1 MPRIDESIVIDRP
14 PDEVWAFITDFFNAP
29 RVSGSGIIGLR
40 QVSPGPLGIGS
51 TLQGRRVIIGFE
63 AKNTFHVTEWDP
75 PHTFAADVTG
85 RPFQSSV
92 SRLVLEP
99 NAEGTLFRMVAE
111 FELQRAMRLIWPF
124 MGPIVRRRVHAS
136 VALAKTLIEGKPR

>member
-1 MPRIDESIVIDRP
+1 MPRIEESIVIDRP

-51 TLQGRRVIIGFE
+51 TLQGRRVVLGFE
-63 AKNTFHVTEWDP
+63 AQNTFDVTEWDP
-75 PHTFAADVTG
+75 PHTFAANVTG

-92 SRLVLEP
+92 SRLTLVP

-124 MGPIVRRRVHAS
+124 MGPIVRRRLHAS
-136 VALAKTLIEGKPR
+136 VALTKALIEGKPT